1 MCVVEPKLSKLCTG
15 VTQVN
20 SSEESETVNPQ
31 ISTQDVLFYLL
42 ESITSKIDCTYT
54 KEVAYLI
61 LQNRSLNMLF
71 LSYELIKCNIK

>member
-1 MCVVEPKLSKLCTG
+1 M
-15 VTQVN
+15 N

-42 ESITSKIDCTYT
+42 ESITSKIVCAYT
-54 KEVAYLI
+54 KEGAYLI